1 MSASQFAKKGKV
13 FSHVIEIFHY
23 SKHFR
28 LAILRLRMTVEGA
41 TFVETFAE
49 GNGVCALDAE
59 TVSSMVDF
67 PVNFVIMNSRDPLIS
82 H

>member
-1 MSASQFAKKGKV
+1 
-13 FSHVIEIFHY
+13 
-23 SKHFR
+23 
-28 LAILRLRMTVEGA
+28 MTVEGA
-41 TFVETFAE
+41 TFVEMFAE

-67 PVNFVIMNSRDPLIS
+67 PINFVIMNSRDPLIS